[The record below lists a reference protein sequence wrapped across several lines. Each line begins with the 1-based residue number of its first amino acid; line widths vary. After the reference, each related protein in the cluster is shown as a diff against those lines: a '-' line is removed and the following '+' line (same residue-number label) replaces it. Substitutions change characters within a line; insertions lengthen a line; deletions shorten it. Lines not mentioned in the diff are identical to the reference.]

1 MVTVEFQ
8 HEKSNLVKLQ
18 EKVFFSSVLANL
30 SKCTM
35 ETRFQ
40 HLEGLGV
47 DLRIARLRVLRK

>member
-18 EKVFFSSVLANL
+18 EKLFFSSVLAHL

-40 HLEGLGV
+40 HLEVLGV
-47 DLRIARLRVLRK
+47 DLRIARLRVLRR